1 MRISDWSS
9 DVSSSDLTDAEYRA
23 ECDSHVNRIL
33 TPGPHRRTTG
43 EPHPFCCS
51 YCVYREKRS
60 ISRGTGL
67 ASHRVGSL
75 ASSSICLTRFDGRSA
90 VRLFGKE
97 CVSTCRSSWLTYHLK
112 KKT

>member
-1 MRISDWSS
+1 MPENARAHSS
-9 DVSSSDLTDAEYRA
+9 APQSTFLFMYYSIPQRRFEFERDASCNRSVTAPQQHTDAEYRA

-60 ISRGTGL
+60 ISRGTGE
-67 ASHRVGSL
+67 
-75 ASSSICLTRFDGRSA
+75 IGRA
-90 VRLFGKE
+90 HV
-97 CVSTCRSSWLTYHLK
+97 
-112 KKT
+112 

>member
-33 TPGPHRRTTG
+33 TPGPHRRSTG
-43 EPHPFCCS
+43 EPHTFCCS

-60 ISRGTGL
+60 ISRGTGV
-67 ASHRVGSL
+67 ASNRVGSL
-75 ASSSICLTRFDGRSA
+75 ARSSICPTRCDGSWHRSA
-90 VRLFGKE
+90 ALNFCKLGSVP
-97 CVSTCRSSWLTYHLK
+97 CRERVCQSV
-112 KKT
+112 